1 LDTEIKE
8 FWIERA
14 AEIVRKGENLSAY
27 ERNRTF
33 LNVGGKDFLDI
44 SYLSGTDSDGDGRA
58 VVAADFRNNG
68 QLDLVVR
75 QVGGGPFLMF
85 ENRFPKKNYL
95 KVSLRGSR
103 SNRLGIGARLKA
115 TCGDL
120 TQVRDNFP
128 VNSYQSQAP
137 TIVHFGLGSF
147 TTVPRL
153 EVVWPSGH
161 KQVFTDVVANRH
173 IRIDES
179 KQGKAAINVVVP
191 GKVMAP

>member
-1 LDTEIKE
+1 MDTEIKE